1 MIASFKSHL
10 ATVNLVMRS
19 VLQTRTQP
27 TTILLS
33 IVPVIIELY
42 LLAAS
47 AMWAI
52 MSLSASS
59 CEQGASPSLSL
70 GCRTIA
76 SLSIAQMTYL
86 TVDNVTI
93 YMLRNANSDVSLS
106 LILSNSHQFLELHY
120 WALLCDEFISISCS
134 VFALLNNLVC
144 SCPTRRQFCVIYPV
158 DVPHRVGTHPGH
170 AYTRKVPEAA
180 GFSTHN
186 MAGPSNMTTSTLGVM
201 SYCFS
206 RASSRHRTM
215 SDLVPSLSFPLADSD
230 GGHG

>member
-59 CEQGASPSLSL
+59 CEQGASPSLFQ
-70 GCRTIA
+70 GCRKIA
-76 SLSIAQMTYL
+76 SLSITQMTCL
-86 TVDNVTI
+86 SVDNVTI
-93 YMLRNANSDVSLS
+93 YMLRNANSAVSFS
-106 LILSNSHQFLELHY
+106 LILSNSPHFWNCIIGLY
-120 WALLCDEFISISCS
+120 SA
-134 VFALLNNLVC
+134 
-144 SCPTRRQFCVIYPV
+144 RIY
-158 DVPHRVGTHPGH
+158 
-170 AYTRKVPEAA
+170 
-180 GFSTHN
+180 
-186 MAGPSNMTTSTLGVM
+186 
-201 SYCFS
+201 
-206 RASSRHRTM
+206 
-215 SDLVPSLSFPLADSD
+215 FPLVFRVCAFKES
-230 GGHG
+230 GL